1 MFALPSTSLFRALD
15 YLIAYKMFD
24 VAVRRLQQ
32 WRPKLMTVNVSVS
45 VHLMRWFKFTVL
57 FLISCRVLGFEAGLF
72 RSFWYLFF
80 VHFDY
85 LFIFDIFFLLGRLTK
100 GWTNISI
107 KSAQHKMRHTMLSV
121 VILHCNFQFDAT
133 QFFKKIT
140 SFQFILLLI
149 CLFQRHTLNSVCMYL
164 LMEIDDELE
173 SSCTCYSWN

>member
-85 LFIFDIFFLLGRLTK
+85 LFIFDIFLFIREGDQGMNK
-100 GWTNISI
+100 YQYKISA
-107 KSAQHKMRHTMLSV
+107 AQNETHYAVGS
-121 VILHCNFQFDAT
+121 
-133 QFFKKIT
+133 
-140 SFQFILLLI
+140 
-149 CLFQRHTLNSVCMYL
+149 NSSL
-164 LMEIDDELE
+164 
-173 SSCTCYSWN
+173 